1 MNNLRIVYN
10 NAADRAALTAAS
22 QAGALGPANLQTDI
36 KSSILRST
44 GLTQTITA
52 TWPTQ
57 EAVACVA
64 LMYTNL
70 TSSAR
75 MRVRGY
81 AQPGDTTPV
90 LDTGYVYPSKEA
102 VHGSYPWGTMPL
114 GWNAYRWGG
123 VNTWAQGGG
132 SDAVVW
138 FDSVRV
144 RRLVIDVD
152 LRYSQEAYIEASR
165 LVVGDY
171 WEPENSADSGAAL
184 QIQDTSDN
192 YRTAAGDLR
201 TSRGVTSDKISINMS
216 HLDLLDRAKL
226 MRILRECGKDRAM
239 LFSLFPDNPDEPL
252 VEQDHMIYGKLS
264 NLDAVVTPYYQNYS
278 APLQIE
284 GI

>member
-10 NAADRAALTAAS
+10 NAADRAALTAAY
-22 QAGALGPANLQTDI
+22 QVGALGAANLQTDT
-36 KSSILRST
+36 KSAVLRST
-44 GLTQTITA
+44 GVAQTITA

-81 AQPGDTTPV
+81 AQPNDPDPI
-90 LDTGYVYPSKEA
+90 LDTGNIYPSKEA

-144 RRLVIDVD
+144 RRLVIDID
-152 LRYSQEAYIEASR
+152 LRYSQETYIEFSR

-171 WEPENSADSGAAL
+171 WEPENSADSGASL
-184 QIQDTSDN
+184 QIQDTSEN

-201 TSRGVTSDKISINMS
+201 TARGVTSDKISINMS

-252 VEQDHMIYGKLS
+252 VEQDHMIYGKIV

>member
-10 NAADRAALTAAS
+10 NAADRAVLTESS
-22 QAGALGPANLQTDI
+22 QAGALAPSNLQTDT
-36 KSSILRST
+36 KSAIFRSIGTYVTLDV
-44 GLTQTITA
+44 L
-52 TWPTQ
+52 WPTQ

-75 MRVRGY
+75 MRVRAY
-81 AQPGDTTPV
+81 AQPEDGVP
-90 LDTGYVYPSKEA
+90 LIDTGFAYPCREA
-102 VHGSYPWGTMPL
+102 VHGSYPWGTLPL
-114 GWNAYRWGG
+114 GWNAYKWGG

-132 SDAVVW
+132 SDAVLW
-138 FDSVRV
+138 FDRV
-144 RRLVIDVD
+144 RARRLFIEIS
-152 LRYSQEAYIEASR
+152 LPYSMETYIEASR

-171 WEPENSADSGAAL
+171 WSPEVSADSGASL
-184 QIQDTSDN
+184 LLQDTSEN

-201 TSRGVTSDKISINMS
+201 TARGVTSDRISVNLS
-216 HLDLLDRAKL
+216 HLGLLDRAQL

-239 LFSLFPDNPDEPL
+239 LFSLFPDNPDEPT
-252 VEQDHMIYGKLS
+252 VEQDHMIYGKVA